1 MAKREGAMR
10 KILLSPTYIVL
21 VCWSLLCFPACGAQN
36 LTGKWV
42 GTFHILPQSG
52 GPREDKAVVVLK
64 QQGEEVTGTLGP
76 SESNQMPLKKGKV
89 TGNLLKIEMEGNRIV
104 LTLTLDGD
112 KLTGEIR
119 DADDESKILARV
131 DLKRS

>member
-1 MAKREGAMR
+1 
-10 KILLSPTYIVL
+10 
-21 VCWSLLCFPACGAQN
+21 